1 MLEKKP
7 ITNLPDL
14 SDLPPDVQEFVRGLA
29 ADGIEVRPG
38 RPKSNRS
45 KPGHRQNT
53 LSAGVC
59 EDRVHEY
66 EPVIDLPDLSDL
78 PPDLQEFIKGLAQEG
93 IEVTLGRPD
102 PNRIMP
108 EPLRANTSLTAAV
121 LEERE
126 EYDW

>member
-29 ADGIEVRPG
+29 EDGIEVRPG
-38 RPKSNRS
+38 RPHRS
-45 KPGHRQNT
+45 RSEPGPFRM
-53 LSAGVC
+53 L
-59 EDRVHEY
+59 ED
-66 EPVIDLPDLSDL
+66 EPIVELPDLSDL
-78 PPDLQEFIKGLAQEG
+78 PPDLQEFVKGLAREG

-126 EYDW
+126 EYGW

>member
-14 SDLPPDVQEFVRGLA
+14 SDLPPDVQESIRGVA
-29 ADGIEVRPG
+29 EEGVEVRPG
-38 RPKSNRS
+38 RPKSNRP
-45 KPGHRQNT
+45 KLGLRRNT
-53 LSAGVC
+53 SLGAGVC
-59 EDRVHEY
+59 EDRVHEA
-66 EPVIDLPDLSDL
+66 EPIELPDLSDL